1 VRALHDGSELVRRPS
16 NMLKKGEAD
25 VAPESTARS
34 IRNHGQV
41 ICEKGEPDSE
51 VQTVTNPMQLI
62 HGAIAFILLAVA
74 LLHVPHPTPFIWV
87 PYALGSALA
96 IVTLFADVSLF
107 FSRLLA
113 ISTTMLMFFFF
124 AGFFMD
130 VPKLESDWYVRQ
142 EGWFAVS
149 RLLAAFAMLPI
160 LSDYS
165 CRCKADCIHARA
177 AQRLSFFRVPDHIRP
192 RNR

>member
-1 VRALHDGSELVRRPS
+1 MA
-16 NMLKKGEAD
+16 K
-25 VAPESTARS
+25 
-34 IRNHGQV
+34 
-41 ICEKGEPDSE
+41 
-51 VQTVTNPMQLI
+51 PMQVI
-62 HGAIAFILLAVA
+62 HGAIALMLLAVA

-87 PYALGSALA
+87 PYALASALA
-96 IVTLFADVSLF
+96 IITVFADVGQF

-149 RLLAAFAMLPI
+149 TLLAAFAMIPI

-165 CRCKADCIHARA
+165 CRCKADCMHARA
-177 AQRLSFFRVPDHIRP
+177 AGERLSFFRAPGHVRP
-192 RNR
+192 PNH

>member
-1 VRALHDGSELVRRPS
+1 
-16 NMLKKGEAD
+16 MTK
-25 VAPESTARS
+25 
-34 IRNHGQV
+34 
-41 ICEKGEPDSE
+41 
-51 VQTVTNPMQLI
+51 PMQLI
-62 HGAIAFILLAVA
+62 HGAIALVLLAVA

-87 PYALGSALA
+87 PYALASALA
-96 IVTLFADVSLF
+96 IITLFADVGLF

-130 VPKLESDWYVRQ
+130 VPKLESDWYVHQ

-149 RLLAAFAMLPI
+149 TLLAAFAMIPI

-177 AQRLSFFRVPDHIRP
+177 AQRLSFFSAPGHSRP
-192 RNR
+192 PNR